1 MGTHGHET
9 RDDGSDVRLSGGLAE
24 CRHPFERGLEEPRS
38 AGEAIMRRS
47 VSCEKHHLK
56 MPNPRGDDPVGV
68 ARHGERAAIRAQT
81 DAFAVG
87 LDCGQHQR
95 RQFGMRE
102 RLHSHE
108 PNVWPGT
115 VLPRISQVSDGAS
128 DDIRRHERALG
139 SESAENARGDG
150 ALTYFDLDELV
161 HAALRAGASGFL
173 LKDAPADELFRAV
186 RAIAAGDALIA
197 PSVTRRLLDHF
208 ADSAPSTASTAA
220 VRAVETLTGRERE
233 VLQLIARGRSNQEI
247 AAMMFVAE
255 TTVKTHVG
263 RIFMKLPAR
272 DRIQAAVIAYDAGLV
287 VPGAD

>member
-1 MGTHGHET
+1 MTIRVVVVDDQQLVRTGFGSILASEDDIEVVGEASNGAEALDVCRDTNPDLVVMDIRMPVMDGVEAT
-9 RDDGSDVRLSGGLAE
+9 RRLLAE
-24 CRHPFERGLEEPRS
+24 H
-38 AGEAIMRRS
+38 
-47 VSCEKHHLK
+47 
-56 MPNPRGDDPVGV
+56 GDTAP
-68 ARHGERAAIRAQT
+68 Q
-81 DAFAVG
+81 
-87 LDCGQHQR
+87 
-95 RQFGMRE
+95 
-102 RLHSHE
+102 
-108 PNVWPGT
+108 
-115 VLPRISQVSDGAS
+115 VLIV
-128 DDIRRHERALG
+128 
-139 SESAENARGDG
+139 
-150 ALTYFDLDELV
+150 TTFDLDELV

>member
-1 MGTHGHET
+1 MTIRVVVVDDQQLVRTGFGSILASEDDIEVVGEASNGAEALDVCRDTNPDLVVMDIRMPVMDGVEAT
-9 RDDGSDVRLSGGLAE
+9 RRLLAE
-24 CRHPFERGLEEPRS
+24 H
-38 AGEAIMRRS
+38 
-47 VSCEKHHLK
+47 
-56 MPNPRGDDPVGV
+56 GDTAP
-68 ARHGERAAIRAQT
+68 Q
-81 DAFAVG
+81 
-87 LDCGQHQR
+87 
-95 RQFGMRE
+95 
-102 RLHSHE
+102 
-108 PNVWPGT
+108 
-115 VLPRISQVSDGAS
+115 VLIV
-128 DDIRRHERALG
+128 
-139 SESAENARGDG
+139 
-150 ALTYFDLDELV
+150 TTFDLDELV

-208 ADSAPSTASTAA
+208 AESAPSTASIAA

-255 TTVKTHVG
+255 TTVKTYVG

>member
-1 MGTHGHET
+1 MTIRVVVVDDQQLVRTGFGSILASEDDIEVVGEASNGAEALDVCRDTNPDLVVMDIRMPVMDGVEAT
-9 RDDGSDVRLSGGLAE
+9 RRLLAE
-24 CRHPFERGLEEPRS
+24 H
-38 AGEAIMRRS
+38 
-47 VSCEKHHLK
+47 
-56 MPNPRGDDPVGV
+56 GDTAP
-68 ARHGERAAIRAQT
+68 Q
-81 DAFAVG
+81 
-87 LDCGQHQR
+87 
-95 RQFGMRE
+95 
-102 RLHSHE
+102 
-108 PNVWPGT
+108 
-115 VLPRISQVSDGAS
+115 VLIV
-128 DDIRRHERALG
+128 
-139 SESAENARGDG
+139 
-150 ALTYFDLDELV
+150 TTFDLDELV

-255 TTVKTHVG
+255 TTVKTYVG